1 MIQKL
6 MESFDIDVA
15 KLAGY
20 SEFDANTLTVTK
32 YGDVED
38 QLDDLEANFWN
49 QSVGSRCLRS

>member
-1 MIQKL
+1 